1 MPVTLQ
7 QIKGFLMDETGL
19 ELSEYALGAG
29 FMAIAVAMAF
39 SDLGTKISKTVAG
52 LIGEIESGN

>member
-7 QIKGFLMDETGL
+7 RIKGFLKDETGL

-29 FMAIAVAMAF
+29 FMAIAIATAF
-39 SDLGTKISKTVAG
+39 GELGTRVSNAVAG
-52 LIGEIESGN
+52 LIGQIDSGN

>member
-7 QIKGFLMDETGL
+7 RIKGFLFDETGL

-29 FMAIAVAMAF
+29 FMAIAVATAF
-39 SDLGTKISKTVAG
+39 SELGTRVSNAVAG
-52 LIGEIESGN
+52 LIVSMNSGS